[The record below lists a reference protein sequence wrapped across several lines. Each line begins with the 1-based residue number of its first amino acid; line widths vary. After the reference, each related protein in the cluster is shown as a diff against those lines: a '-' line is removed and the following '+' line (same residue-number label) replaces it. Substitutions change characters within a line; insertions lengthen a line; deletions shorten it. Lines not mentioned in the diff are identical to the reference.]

1 MSRIHLPASLP
12 STRVLFSA
20 LPVTR
25 SSSHLGQCSSSP
37 FPPGFPAVP
46 HQPSLMSRLP
56 GTFGTMKA
64 LNPGSLTRAAR
75 PPRLSRTHFPSF
87 RLQPRR
93 WPGYRFLR
101 QYSVSDAFQASPS
114 PSRLAAT
121 YRRIEFV
128 ILRTEGSLPVALH
141 PASRRRSYLQLR
153 GLGLPRHGLSP
164 CCVHAFTGALGAGL
178 ARERAAGAAEFGA
191 GFNADS
197 HAGTLPQGATAAMPT
212 ACGHARD
219 WDSLAD

>member
-164 CCVHAFTGALGAGL
+164 CCVHAFTGALGACLQANASTGTAPGKIRL
-178 ARERAAGAAEFGA
+178 RAGSYG
-191 GFNADS
+191 S
-197 HAGTLPQGATAAMPT
+197 SIW
-212 ACGHARD
+212 R
-219 WDSLAD
+219 